1 MSKTMMALE
10 ILNPGVDAV
19 LSKTQRAVPEP
30 KQGEVLIKV
39 MALGINRP
47 DLIQK
52 QGRYNP
58 PEGVTDIPGLEIAGE
73 IVAVNDQGQDGNGVR
88 LSVGDRVCALVA
100 GGGYAQYCTA
110 PMAQCLSIPKGF
122 SMVEAAC
129 LPETFF
135 TVWFNLYIH
144 AELKKGETI
153 LIHGGTSGIGT
164 TAIQM
169 AKKYFD
175 TEVYVTAGTDE
186 KCDFCRDLGA
196 DLAINYKTQDFV
208 EVILEKTSGKGVDV
222 VLDMVGGDY
231 VARNLKVLKPK
242 GRHVSIAVQRG
253 SVVELDMF
261 QIMRKQLILTG
272 STLRPQ
278 PLDVKAGIATSLFD
292 NIWPL
297 FEAGQIKP
305 IIDRVFDFDQG
316 EDAQQYMLSSAHMGK
331 IALHLQS

>member
-10 ILNPGVDAV
+10 IENPGADTI
-19 LSKTQRAVPEP
+19 LSKTQRPIPEP

-39 MALGINRP
+39 AALGINRP

-58 PEGVTDIPGLEIAGE
+58 PPGVTDIPGLEIAGE
-73 IVAVNDQGQDGNGVR
+73 IVAINDQGEGR

-100 GGGYAQYCTA
+100 GGGYAEYCTA
-110 PMAQCLSIPKGF
+110 PMAQCLPIPKGF

-135 TVWFNLYIH
+135 TVWFNLYTH
-144 AELKKGETI
+144 AQLKRGETI

-169 AKKYFD
+169 AKKYFN
-175 TEVYVTAGTDE
+175 TEVYVTAGTDK
-186 KCDFCRDLGA
+186 KCDFCRNLGV

-208 EVILEKTSGKGVDV
+208 ERILEKTDGKGVDV

-231 VARNLKVLKPK
+231 VARNLRVLKPK

-261 QIMRKQLILTG
+261 QIMRKQLTLTG

-278 PLDVKAGIATSLFD
+278 PLDVKAGIAASLFE

-297 FEAGQIKP
+297 FEMGQIKP

-316 EDAQQYMLSSAHMGK
+316 EEAQQYMLSSAHMGK
-331 IALHLQS
+331 IALHL